1 MKKCIVIFVLC
12 LLFPL
17 LAGAVKVNIDGISY
31 NIVKKLKQAEVTHL
45 RESTVSIDGLTY
57 VGSGYNLQNVDI
69 PSSVMYEGVECYVT
83 SIGNDA
89 FGNCKTLTSI
99 TIPETVT
106 SIGGAAFRGCS
117 GLTSI
122 TLPESVTSIG
132 DGAFLGCTD
141 LSSIN
146 IPESVTSI
154 GAAAFRNCYSISSVV
169 IPEGVPE
176 IKRGTF
182 EDCKSLVT
190 IAIPKTVTSIGDYV
204 FSGCC
209 SLTSISLPDGIP
221 YINYAMFQ
229 GCSSLTSISIPES
242 VTIIANNA
250 FWGCSSLTN
259 VTIPKNVTKIG
270 NCAFEGC
277 ERLTS
282 VTLPESLKIIY
293 FGVFRNCEELLD
305 VYCYAEALPE
315 TGVKVFENSYVEHAT
330 LHVPE
335 SSIEKYKSTEP
346 WSDFGKIVALENSV
360 NTSSFTPHVQ
370 CKGGVIT
377 LSGLPEHIEVSA
389 YDVAGR
395 KIDTATTLYGAVS
408 LKVVNYVGST
418 VVISIEG
425 QQQGLKLVVK

>member
-1 MKKCIVIFVLC
+1 MKKCIVIFVFY

-17 LAGAVKVNIDGISY
+17 LAGAVRVNIDGISY
-31 NIVKKLKQAEVTHL
+31 NIVKKLKQAEVTYLNEHIVIGN
-45 RESTVSIDGLTY
+45 VSY
-57 VGSGYNLQNVDI
+57 GSGYNYTKIDI
-69 PSSVMYEGVECYVT
+69 PSSVMFEGVECYVT
-83 SIGNDA
+83 SIGDYA
-89 FGNCKTLTSI
+89 FEACEKLNSI

-106 SIGGAAFRGCS
+106 SIGKHAFASCKS
-117 GLTSI
+117 LT
-122 TLPESVTSIG
+122 TL
-132 DGAFLGCTD
+132 
-141 LSSIN
+141 N
-146 IPESVTSI
+146 IPESVTFIGEGAFIYCSSLSSI
-154 GAAAFRNCYSISSVV
+154 I
-169 IPEGVPE
+169 IPEGVTE
-176 IKRGTF
+176 IGYGTF
-182 EDCKSLVT
+182 YDCKSLET
-190 IAIPKTVTSIGDYV
+190 IAIPKTVTSIENV
-204 FSGCC
+204 AFSGCC

-221 YINYAMFQ
+221 YINYGLFT

-242 VTIIANNA
+242 VTIIANDA
-250 FWGCSSLTN
+250 FYGCSSLTN

-293 FGVFRNCEELLD
+293 FGVFRNCKELLD

-315 TGVKVFENSYVEHAT
+315 MGIKVFENSYVEHAT

-335 SSIEKYKSTEP
+335 GSIEKYKSTEP

-360 NTSSFTPHVQ
+360 NSSSFTPHVQ

-395 KIDTATTLYGAVS
+395 KIDTATTLYGTAS